1 MNPTLKTIACLFAC
15 ITVSL
20 AGRAVLPADYT
31 GKPFEDSVYKS
42 GPQTVPGRIQCAYF
56 DFGGEGIAYHSDG
69 TNHGS
74 GELNLKPDHH
84 RPHATPYIWTFR
96 SNETVS
102 VSYTKDFADFNHKN
116 PVPFSP
122 DTNQFYIGWTKDGQW
137 VNYTVDVK
145 TAGTYKIVAL
155 YSGQQTGFAFLINHK
170 PVSGCKIPVATEG
183 FHTWNKAEVGS
194 IVFPETGPQLLTF
207 QYNHGNNFAY
217 FDFLLETN
225 GPAAPVH

>member
-1 MNPTLKTIACLFAC
+1 M
-15 ITVSL
+15 VSI

-31 GKPFEDSVYKS
+31 GKPFGDSIYKA
-42 GPQTVPGRIQCAYF
+42 GPQTIPGRIQCAYF
-56 DFGGEGIAYHSDG
+56 DFGGEGVAYHSDG

-84 RPHATPYIWTFR
+84 RPHATPYVWTFR

-102 VSYTKDFADFNHKN
+102 VSYAKDFADFNHKN

-155 YSGQQTGFAFLINHK
+155 YSGQQTGFSFLINHK
-170 PVSGCKIPVATEG
+170 PVSGCKIPMATEG
-183 FHTWNKAEVGS
+183 FHTWNKAEVGT

-217 FDFLLETN
+217 FDFLVATN
-225 GPAAPVH
+225 GPAAPVN